1 MKRIGLKLAILAL
14 VSSAVPSFAQD
25 LETVSIGEAL
35 AGRNCTWCH
44 GPLAQ
49 GFATAPQLAG
59 QKPAY
64 LENQLRSFNDHSRDN
79 PLSQQYMWGA
89 AAKLNSD
96 TARDLAAYF
105 ATVEPR
111 PAEDGDEQLVP
122 AGKQLYEEGNPEGNL
137 VPCIS
142 CHGPGAQGVRDIP
155 RLSRPVLSLLEA
167 EAHSVGR
174 RVSFVRE
181 GAHARNREQVVRG
194 PNLCHRVVSQ
204 LCEVEQAALRKT
216 GLARAV
222 STYVRQP
229 SSRVSHRPEP
239 PTLLNE
245 KAQRRF
251 SYSLNFFFLGGLCR
265 RGDREQHRRLSPGL
279 LRFARNDDD
288 SAFAERALEF
298 YASFRPGARA
308 DGGII
313 PISARGVSSR

>member
-64 LENQLRSFNDHSRDN
+64 LENQLQNFHDHSRDN
-79 PLSQQYMWGA
+79 PLSRLYMWGA
-89 AAKLNSD
+89 AAPLNAD

-105 ATVEPR
+105 ATIEPR

-142 CHGPGAQGVRDIP
+142 CHGPDAQGVRNIP
-155 RLSRPVLSLLEA
+155 RLAGQSFPYLKRKLIQWGEGFHLSAKAPMPGIASKLSEDQICAIASYL
-167 EAHSVGR
+167 
-174 RVSFVRE
+174 SFV
-181 GAHARNREQVVRG
+181 
-194 PNLCHRVVSQ
+194 
-204 LCEVEQAALRKT
+204 K
-216 GLARAV
+216 
-222 STYVRQP
+222 
-229 SSRVSHRPEP
+229 
-239 PTLLNE
+239 
-245 KAQRRF
+245 
-251 SYSLNFFFLGGLCR
+251 
-265 RGDREQHRRLSPGL
+265 
-279 LRFARNDDD
+279 
-288 SAFAERALEF
+288 
-298 YASFRPGARA
+298 
-308 DGGII
+308 
-313 PISARGVSSR
+313 